1 MAKRLSMQTAWFR
14 FLIVIL
20 LMLGVFFRFANLDL
34 KVYWHDEVYT
44 SFRIAGYTRKELV
57 PQVFNGKV
65 MNPEDLQKY
74 QRPRP
79 EKGFTDTINSLA
91 VDDPQHPPL
100 YYLIAR
106 LWVQLFGYSVTVIR
120 SLSACISLLV
130 FPCLYWLCLELFGA
144 SLVGWVAI
152 ALIAISPFHV
162 LYAQEARE
170 YVLWTVTIL
179 LSSAALLQAMRLQ
192 TRLSWGIYAATLA
205 LGFYSFLFTGLVAIG
220 HGIYVVATV
229 GYRWSKTTKAY
240 LLASLATLVVIAPWL
255 FVLMTN
261 WLQFR
266 ATTGWM
272 ETIQVPQ
279 MVLIKMWGLHLIH
292 LFIDF
297 GLRLDHPFADLASL
311 FFLLLVGYSIYVLCR
326 QNSVNIWLFIVTLI
340 GTTAIA
346 LMLPDLIFGGIR
358 SASNRYL
365 IPSFLGIQVA
375 VAYLLATQIT
385 KNSLLQRKIWQIIT
399 VVLLSVGVVSCA
411 IISQSQTSWIKVV
424 SYNLPQYASII
435 NQANRPIL
443 ISNDFGINFG
453 QIFALS
459 YLLEPKVKLQLVV
472 DSTIPNIPE
481 GVGDVF
487 ILNPSNSL
495 KQGIEKEYKSKVES
509 VYKDEHNWLG
519 KLSQN

>member
-1 MAKRLSMQTAWFR
+1 L
-14 FLIVIL
+14 
-20 LMLGVFFRFANLDL
+20 
-34 KVYWHDEVYT
+34 
-44 SFRIAGYTRKELV
+44 
-57 PQVFNGKV
+57 
-65 MNPEDLQKY
+65 
-74 QRPRP
+74 
-79 EKGFTDTINSLA
+79 
-91 VDDPQHPPL
+91 
-100 YYLIAR
+100 
-106 LWVQLFGYSVTVIR
+106 
-120 SLSACISLLV
+120 
-130 FPCLYWLCLELFGA
+130 
-144 SLVGWVAI
+144 
-152 ALIAISPFHV
+152 
-162 LYAQEARE
+162 
-170 YVLWTVTIL
+170 
-179 LSSAALLQAMRLQ
+179 
-192 TRLSWGIYAATLA
+192 
-205 LGFYSFLFTGLVAIG
+205 
-220 HGIYVVATV
+220 
-229 GYRWSKTTKAY
+229 
-240 LLASLATLVVIAPWL
+240 
-255 FVLMTN
+255 
-261 WLQFR
+261 
-266 ATTGWM
+266 
-272 ETIQVPQ
+272 
-279 MVLIKMWGLHLIH
+279 
-292 LFIDF
+292 
-297 GLRLDHPFADLASL
+297 ADLASL